1 MAFPLESIVLV
12 TALGLDVVFGE
23 LPNRWHP
30 VAWMGRWLAFV
41 CRAAPKSGA
50 IVPLA
55 AGVAIVGSGAVA
67 CAIIGWQIEGLASDG
82 WYTGAVLLQAVVLK
96 QTFSAR
102 SLARAAGNV
111 EAALRSGDL
120 VAARQLLGYHLVSRD
135 VSNLDAPQVAAATIE
150 SVAENASD
158 SIVAPLFYFAI
169 AGLPGA
175 LAYRFI
181 NTCDAMIGYRCDEYE
196 WLGKPAARL
205 DDLANLLPARLTA
218 AMILLSGPALRQ
230 RPLTG
235 LTIWFRDRG
244 ATASPNAGQPMSA
257 AAGVLGIEL
266 EKIGC
271 YRLGSGQ
278 RLPDMSDISR
288 ATRLIWTASAIASLS
303 VLLWFF
309 VKDAV

>member
-1 MAFPLESIVLV
+1 MAFPLENIVLV
-12 TALGLDVVFGE
+12 IALGLDVVFGE

-41 CRAAPKSGA
+41 CRAAPKSGT

-67 CAIIGWQIEGLASDG
+67 CVMIGWQIERFASDR

-96 QTFSAR
+96 QTFSVR
-102 SLARAAGNV
+102 SLARAAGKV

-120 VAARQLLGYHLVSRD
+120 VAARRLLGYHLVSRD
-135 VSNLDAPQVAAATIE
+135 VSDLNASQIAAATIE

-158 SIVAPLFYFAI
+158 SFVAPLFYFAI

-181 NTCDAMIGYRCDEYE
+181 NTCDAMIGYRCDQFE

-205 DDLANLLPARLTA
+205 DDLANLVPARITA
-218 AMILLSGPALRQ
+218 AIILLSGTALRQ

-235 LTIWFRDRG
+235 LFIWYRHRG

-278 RLPDMSDISR
+278 RLPDVSDIR
-288 ATRLIWTASAIASLS
+288 RTMRLLWATSAIASLS
-303 VLLWFF
+303 ALLWLLL
-309 VKDAV
+309 